1 MQINKYDLAVLIGRF
16 EPWHIGHYSNLKYTI
31 ENCSRNILIVVGS
44 SFQPRTIKNPFTFDE
59 RKSMIEASINE
70 IDPTVTCTIVPQRDY
85 FYEET
90 KWVHEIQTKIQDA
103 YKSFGYMDLITETSQ
118 GKNICLVG
126 HDKDKSSYYL
136 SLFPSYSVVDPG
148 GFVTLGDR
156 KLNATQIREMLFN
169 QGPLFAKSAVPE
181 STYQI
186 ITDFVNTAEHKSLV
200 KEYEF
205 IQRYKQ
211 QWENSPYPP
220 SFNTVDAVVVQG
232 GHILLVKRLAE
243 PGRGLWALPGGFVDP
258 DETLETAMIRELK
271 EETRISVPLPIIKS
285 NITHRRQFDH
295 PKRSLRGRTF
305 SEAFLIELPL
315 DHQCQ
320 LARVKGSDDAEKAQW
335 FTISEALGMSEQLF
349 EDHHSIISML
359 VARAK

>member
-1 MQINKYDLAVLIGRF
+1 MQNKYDLAVLIGRF
-16 EPWHIGHYSNLKYTI
+16 EPWHIGHESNLKYTI
-31 ENCSRNILIVVGS
+31 ENCSKNILVIVGS
-44 SFQPRTIKNPFTFDE
+44 SFQPRTIKNPFTFEE
-59 RKSMIEASINE
+59 RKAMIEASIQE
-70 IDPTVTCTIVPQRDY
+70 IDPTINCTIVPQRDY
-85 FYEET
+85 LYEDN
-90 KWVHEIQTKIQDA
+90 KWVKEIQEKIYEA
-103 YKSFGYMDLITETSQ
+103 YKFFSTLDLITESTQ

-126 HDKDKSSYYL
+126 HDKDESSYYL
-136 SLFPSYSVVDPG
+136 SLFPSYSVADPG
-148 GFVTLGDR
+148 SFVTLGDR
-156 KLNATQIREMLFN
+156 ELNATQIREMLFN
-169 QGPLFAKSAVPE
+169 QGPLFAKAAVPA
-181 STYQI
+181 STYEI
-186 ITDFVNTAEHKSLV
+186 ITDFVNTDAHKSLV

-205 IQRYKQ
+205 IQGYKK

-258 DETLETAMIRELK
+258 DETLETAMMRELK

-315 DHQCQ
+315 DHQGQ